1 MRRFLLGVLM
11 TTGCHRD
18 GHAPDDTAPPLG
30 GPPHGHE
37 HSHRMHAMNHRFED
51 AEQWAKRFD
60 DPSRDAWQK
69 PDAVIAAMRL
79 APGDVVADVG
89 AGTGYFAMRL
99 AKAVPDGKVLA
110 SDVEPDMVRYLE
122 ERAKREGVA
131 NVVAVLGRADDP
143 ALPEP
148 ADVVLLCDVAHHVQG
163 RVAFFERVR
172 SQLRP
177 GGRIVIVDFEPDA
190 PDDAPGPPREHR
202 LSAAALTAELVQ
214 AGFEAASEDHDLL
227 PFQYVLQ
234 VRARS

>member
-1 MRRFLLGVLM
+1 M

-18 GHAPDDTAPPLG
+18 GHAPDATSPPLG
-30 GPPHGHE
+30 GPPHGHD
-37 HSHRMHAMNHRFED
+37 HSHRMHTMNHRFED

-69 PDAVIAAMRL
+69 PDAVIAAMAL
-79 APGDVVADVG
+79 GPDDIVADVG

-99 AKAVPDGKVLA
+99 AKAVPQGKVLA

-122 ERAKREGVA
+122 DRAEREGVA
-131 NVVAVLGRADDP
+131 NVTAVLGRADDP
-143 ALPEP
+143 ALPEA

-172 SQLRP
+172 SQLRA

-202 LSAAALTAELVQ
+202 LSAASLTAELAK
-214 AGFEAASEDHDLL
+214 AGFDPVSEDHDLL

-234 VRARS
+234 VRAR